1 MIRAESP
8 PAADPRVTPEADCDY
23 FVAETHYRSL
33 ANRIVAALRAGGG
46 FILITGHPP
55 EGPHLLS
62 QALRKSTQS
71 RHEVIDIACWADLT
85 SDELTRARSV
95 VEAPLL
101 SGGATAALETSEPIP
116 PLFVFADVDQL
127 SDQQIKEIFEG
138 TQNGDQKGTAVLLLA
153 PSEFLIRLEQP
164 SLQFLT
170 ERLAA
175 RFEFYEIG
183 QQEGIEFLRH
193 RLTERH
199 ARGEPRGIPPGIFR
213 VLAASAVLLA
223 VGISA
228 FLFLQNYQLVGEPSV
243 GSAART
249 MPTREASA
257 PRSPMGEGPTAEF
270 APTVLNTPPIV
281 AQLRPARP
289 PKETAPRPGLAPAE
303 DRTNPQA
310 TLPAAAPDP
319 AQPARTPQ
327 TTLPPAGLLPAQDSA
342 KPQTPSPSIGQTA
355 TQSARFREPTG
366 ARRAAQLQQ
375 TAPKAESRPASLSP
389 VPSSANPSLSPAEV
403 AALVTRGD
411 GFLSVGD
418 IASARLFYERA
429 ADTGNGSA
437 VLRLGAT
444 FDPGFLSRAAIR
456 GTLGDPVQ
464 AAFWYRRA
472 SELGDA
478 ATEPLKH
485 LGQQGAAEPNAP
497 PR

>member
-71 RHEVIDIACWADLT
+71 RHEVIDIACRADLT

-193 RLTERH
+193 QLTERH

-281 AQLRPARP
+281 AQLRPAR
-289 PKETAPRPGLAPAE
+289 
-303 DRTNPQA
+303 
-310 TLPAAAPDP
+310 
-319 AQPARTPQ
+319 TPQ

-366 ARRAAQLQQ
+366 ARPAAQLQQ
-375 TAPKAESRPASLSP
+375 TAPKAESRPASLSA

-418 IASARLFYERA
+418 IASARLYYERA

-444 FDPGFLSRAAIR
+444 FDPAFLSRAAIR

-485 LGQQGAAEPNAP
+485 LGQQGAAEPNSP